1 MVIHD
6 TDKGQV
12 VFVYTPVAPVKKVC
26 VGGDFNGWDPS
37 ARRMSRFPKDGTYRA
52 RLSLAPGRYEYKFVV
67 DGEWV
72 VDATASD
79 VQANPLRHAEQRA
92 HRRGGVLRLQRV
104 HLQQV
109 ACRASGDPLRPRFR
123 AGVAGPRCGRRQHRR

>member
-12 VFVYTPVAPVKKVC
+12 VFVYAPAAAVKKAC
-26 VGGDFNGWDPS
+26 VVGDFNGWDPS

-52 RLSLAPGRYEYKFVV
+52 RLSLAPGRYEYKFMV

-79 VQANPLRHAEQRA
+79 VLPNPYGTQNS
-92 HRRGGVLRLQRV
+92 VLIV
-104 HLQQV
+104 DS
-109 ACRASGDPLRPRFR
+109 ACACGD
-123 AGVAGPRCGRRQHRR
+123 CTCSK